1 MNDILF
7 SVFPNENFV
16 DIDYISMA
24 GSTAL
29 RHIHSAL
36 LRATIIFFIM
46 LSPVQEL

>member
-1 MNDILF
+1 MTF
-7 SVFPNENFV
+7 SSPFFQMKTLLTF
-16 DIDYISMA
+16 DYINMA

-36 LRATIIFFIM
+36 LHATIIFFIM